1 MSLSHSPHE
10 PGELECDPGK
20 GQPSGRGGQGSY
32 ACALSRQSGLGA
44 TGMCV
49 CMLLVG
55 CHTKWFIS
63 ISCNTS
69 FGDSEHREMCANPVR
84 ITHGYFLVMTG
95 VPVSQAFSCSLAEVR
110 S

>member
-55 CHTKWFIS
+55 CHTKWFI
-63 ISCNTS
+63 IFPAILALVILNIVRC
-69 FGDSEHREMCANPVR
+69 VR
-84 ITHGYFLVMTG
+84 IPLELHMDI
-95 VPVSQAFSCSLAEVR
+95 SWS
-110 S
+110 